1 MSTAFVFPGQGAQ
14 SVGMGRDLYEASA
27 TAREIF
33 ELADATL
40 GFALTRLCFEGPE
53 EALTATENAQPALL
67 TVSMALL
74 ASLADSVDVS
84 SVVGR
89 RSSVVIRRSLIEDHG
104 APASPVVLSTC
115 HSSIC
120 VPSDSQRWIGWAW
133 RNALSA
139 TGYATPTKLFS
150 SPGVIIR

>member
-14 SVGMGRDLYEASA
+14 SVGMGRDLYVASPA
-27 TAREIF
+27 ARAIF

-67 TVSMALL
+67 TVSAALL

-89 RSSVVIRRSLIEDHG
+89 RSSLGTAWASTRRWWR
-104 APASPVVLSTC
+104 PAR
-115 HSSIC
+115 SISRPRCGWC
-120 VPSDSQRWIGWAW
+120 V
-133 RNALSA
+133 
-139 TGYATPTKLFS
+139 
-150 SPGVIIR
+150 GVAS